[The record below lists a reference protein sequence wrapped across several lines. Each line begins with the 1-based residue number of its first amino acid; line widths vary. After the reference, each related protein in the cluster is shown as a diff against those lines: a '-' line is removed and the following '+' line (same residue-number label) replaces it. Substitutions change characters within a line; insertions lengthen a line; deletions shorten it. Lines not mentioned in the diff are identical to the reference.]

1 MDRKVYKLWFCL
13 CLLVLFISERLLRP
27 KEVCQ
32 RLGISYS
39 TLSRWVREG
48 RIKAI
53 RTAGGKYRIPESEV
67 RRIIEGIPAGEVRAV
82 VYARVSSSDQKSDL
96 ERQVQYLTQYCSAKG
111 YRVVDVLTDVASG
124 LKADRRGLLKLFEYV
139 VNKKVGVVVVAYRD
153 RLTRFGFEY
162 LEYFFRQYGVR
173 IEVVLGEEPKD
184 AHREL
189 VEDLIEIVTSFAG
202 KLYGLR
208 SHKKK
213 RFLEEFKE
221 LLEEV
226 EKDEGN

>member
-1 MDRKVYKLWFCL
+1 M
-13 CLLVLFISERLLRP
+13 LRP

-48 RIKAI
+48 RIRAI
-53 RTAGGKYRIPESEV
+53 RTAGGVFRVPESEV
-67 RRIIEGIPAGEVRAV
+67 RRVAEGLPISKEVRAII
-82 VYARVSSSDQKSDL
+82 YARVSSANQRSDL
-96 ERQVQYLTQYCSAKG
+96 ERQVQYLTQYCSSNG
-111 YRVVDVLTDVASG
+111 YSVIDVLSDIASG
-124 LKADRRGLLKLFEYV
+124 LKTDRKGLLKLFNYIINRQV
-139 VNKKVGVVVVAYRD
+139 DVVVVTYRD

-162 LEYFFRQYGVR
+162 LEHFFNQYGVR
-173 IEVVLGEEPKD
+173 IEVMFGEEPRD
-184 AHREL
+184 AYQEL

-208 SHKKK
+208 SRKK
-213 RFLEEFKE
+213 RRLVEGFKK

-226 EKDEGN
+226 EKPE

>member
-1 MDRKVYKLWFCL
+1 VSVISEL
-13 CLLVLFISERLLRP
+13 SERLLRP
-27 KEVCQ
+27 REVCQ

-67 RRIIEGIPAGEVRAV
+67 RRIAEGLPISREVRAII
-82 VYARVSSSDQKSDL
+82 YARVSSADQKSDL
-96 ERQVQYLTQYCSAKG
+96 ERQIQYLMQYCSSKG
-111 YRVVDVLTDVASG
+111 YRVVDVLSDVASG
-124 LKADRRGLLKLFEYV
+124 LKTDRRGLLKLFDYV
-139 VNKKVGVVVVAYRD
+139 VNRQVDVVVVTYRD

-162 LEYFFRQYGVR
+162 LERFFKQYGVR
-173 IEVVLGEEPKD
+173 IEAAFGEGPKD
-184 AHREL
+184 SYQEL

-202 KLYGLR
+202 KLYGMR

-213 RFLEEFKE
+213 KLVEGFRK
-221 LLEEV
+221 LLKEV
-226 EKDEGN
+226 EESE

>member
-1 MDRKVYKLWFCL
+1 MSA
-13 CLLVLFISERLLRP
+13 ISESSERLLRP
-27 KEVCQ
+27 KEVCK

-48 RIKAI
+48 RIRAI
-53 RTAGGKYRIPESEV
+53 RTAGGVFRVPESEV
-67 RRIIEGIPAGEVRAV
+67 RRIVEGLPISKEVRV
-82 VYARVSSSDQKSDL
+82 IIYARVSSSDQKSDL
-96 ERQVQYLTQYCSAKG
+96 ERQVQYLKQYCSSKG
-111 YRVVDVLTDVASG
+111 YRVVDVLSDVASG
-124 LKADRRGLLKLFEYV
+124 LKTDRRGLLKLFDYV
-139 VNKKVGVVVVAYRD
+139 MNRQIDVVVVTYRD

-162 LEYFFRQYGVR
+162 LEYFFKQYGVR
-173 IEVVLGEEPKD
+173 VEVVFGEEPKD
-184 AHREL
+184 TYQEL

-213 RFLEEFKE
+213 KLVEGFKK

-226 EKDEGN
+226 EESE